1 MQFEVNAMT
10 KLQKARKDKGFTVI
24 QLAQKVGLDPST
36 VNRIER
42 GVQECNRDKARDL
55 AAALGVDVL
64 DVIFNKP
71 HEEKA
76 A

>member
-1 MQFEVNAMT
+1 MT
-10 KLQKARKDKGFTVI
+10 KLQKARRDKGLTI
-24 QLAQKVGLDPST
+24 LQLAIKVGIDPSSI
-36 VNRIER
+36 NRIER
-42 GVQECNRDKARDL
+42 GVQECNREKARDL
-55 AAALGVDVL
+55 ANALGVDVL